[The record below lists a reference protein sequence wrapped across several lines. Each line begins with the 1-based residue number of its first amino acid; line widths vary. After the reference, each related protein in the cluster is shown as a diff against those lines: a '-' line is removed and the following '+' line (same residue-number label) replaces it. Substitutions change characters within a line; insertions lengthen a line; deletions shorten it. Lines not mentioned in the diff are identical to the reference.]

1 LRRGIVV
8 LALLLTLVPWPRVSE
23 AQEGEGYVV
32 IVNASNDITEMSQ
45 DLVARMFLRKV
56 RKWRNGQATTP
67 VDQSMTAPVRL
78 SFSKGVLGMT
88 GGEVR
93 DYWMKQTLSAA
104 ELPPAV
110 RSSEREVLELVKA
123 EAGAIAYVSAGTKL
137 PAEVK
142 AVKVT
147 R

>member
-1 LRRGIVV
+1 MRRGFVV
-8 LALLLTLVPWPRVSE
+8 FALLLTLVPTPRVSR

-32 IVNASNDITEMSQ
+32 IVNTSNDIAEMSQ

-56 RKWRNGQATTP
+56 RKWRNGQTTTP

-78 SFSKGVLGMT
+78 AFSRGVLGMT

-110 RSSEREVLELVKA
+110 RSSEREVLDLVKA
-123 EAGAIAYVSAGTKL
+123 EPGAIAYVSAGTKL